1 VGRRF
6 ANKSA
11 ERGKAR
17 FGAKSESMDQLALDL
32 SEDDEIAQAA
42 EDQHAEPSPGDE
54 DAPIQTRTKRQHSRK
69 PLPNHLDRE
78 DEVLSPGEACDG
90 CGGTLRQVGED
101 VTEEPDY
108 IPGHF
113 VVRRFIR
120 PRMACTWLVKPSPKP
135 RCPPA
140 CLPACPPV

>member
-1 VGRRF
+1 LQS
-6 ANKSA
+6 KSA

-17 FGAKSESMDQLALDL
+17 FGAKSEGMDQLALDL
-32 SEDDEIAQAA
+32 SEDTEIAQAA
-42 EDQHAEPSPGDE
+42 EDQHTEQSQGDDE
-54 DAPIQTRTKRQHSRK
+54 APPNKRQHSRK
-69 PLPNHLDRE
+69 PLPDHLDRE

-101 VTEEPDY
+101 ITQELDY

-120 PRMACTWLVKPSPKP
+120 PRPLGSMLCMRLSGNTWPAPVVKPLPRP
-135 RCPPA
+135 RCRPG
-140 CLPACPPV
+140 